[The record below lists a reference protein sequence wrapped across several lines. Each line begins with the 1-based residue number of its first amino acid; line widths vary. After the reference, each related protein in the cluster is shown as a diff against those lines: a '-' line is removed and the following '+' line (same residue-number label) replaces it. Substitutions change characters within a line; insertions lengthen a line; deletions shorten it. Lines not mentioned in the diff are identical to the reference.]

1 MPKYFYTCNVCDTQ
15 ISAFHSMTD
24 KLYDCEKCNS
34 VKSLRRLPSSF
45 TLQKEE
51 TSIKTGA
58 LVEETINEIQQ
69 EITQHKEKIKSDL
82 YEPSK

>member
-1 MPKYFYTCNVCDTQ
+1 
-15 ISAFHSMTD
+15 MTD

-34 VKSLRRLPSSF
+34 AKSLRRLPSSF

-82 YEPSK
+82 YEPNK